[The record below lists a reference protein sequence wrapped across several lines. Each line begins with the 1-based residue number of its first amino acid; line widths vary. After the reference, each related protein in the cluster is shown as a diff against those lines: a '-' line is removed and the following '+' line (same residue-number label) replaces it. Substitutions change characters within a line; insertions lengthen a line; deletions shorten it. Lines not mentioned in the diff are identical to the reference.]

1 MDEITT
7 FTKELRLPGMEH
19 CWRSLIETRR
29 VDGLS
34 LRDGLL
40 LLLSA
45 ESEQRKE
52 NRNARL
58 LKTANFRYQ
67 ATIMETQFDASH
79 GLDKNRVMELA
90 TCAYIKGGIPVII
103 TGPAGTGKSW
113 LATVLGHQACMMGF
127 KVRYYNIFKLFEQ
140 IAMARMEG
148 TLTKFFNKIAG
159 TDLLIIDDFGVRSL
173 DKQQMLD
180 FLELME
186 DRHAMK
192 STIIASQLPVANWY
206 DMMTS
211 NSTAA
216 DAILDRIVH
225 TAQRFELKGDSLRK
239 CLIVFRMGMRPSHSR
254 TASCSQQHP
263 WCCTIGRRDAMAS

>member
-7 FTKELRLPGMEH
+7 FTKELRLPGLEN

-29 VDGLS
+29 VDGMS
-34 LRDGLL
+34 LRDGLQ

-67 ATIMETQFDASH
+67 ATIVETQFDVSR

-90 TCAYIKGGIPVII
+90 TCAYIKGGIPIII

-113 LATVLGHQACMMGF
+113 LATALGHQACMLGF

-148 TLTKFFNKIAG
+148 TLTKFFNRIAD

-192 STIIASQLPVANWY
+192 STIIVSQLPVANWY
-206 DMMTS
+206 DMMKS

-225 TAQRFELKGDSLRK
+225 TAQRFELKGSSLRK
-239 CLIVFRMGMRPSHSR
+239 K
-254 TASCSQQHP
+254 
-263 WCCTIGRRDAMAS
+263 

>member
-7 FTKELRLPGMEH
+7 FTKELRLPGMES

-29 VDGLS
+29 VDGMS
-34 LRDGLL
+34 LRDGLQ

-67 ATIMETQFDASH
+67 ATIVETQFDVSR

-90 TCAYIKGGIPVII
+90 TCAYIKGGIPIII

-113 LATVLGHQACMMGF
+113 LATALGHQACMLGF

-140 IAMARMEG
+140 IAVARMEG
-148 TLTKFFNKIAG
+148 TLTKFFNRIAD

-192 STIIASQLPVANWY
+192 STIVVSQLPVANWY
-206 DMMTS
+206 DMMKS

-225 TAQRFELKGDSLRK
+225 TAQRFELKGTSLRK
-239 CLIVFRMGMRPSHSR
+239 K
-254 TASCSQQHP
+254 
-263 WCCTIGRRDAMAS
+263 

>member
-7 FTKELRLPGMEH
+7 FTKELRLPGMEN

-29 VDGLS
+29 VDGMS
-34 LRDGLL
+34 LRDGLQ

-67 ATIMETQFDASH
+67 ATIMETQFDASR

-113 LATVLGHQACMMGF
+113 LTTVLGHQACMMGF
-127 KVRYYNIFKLFEQ
+127 KVRNYNVFKLFEQ

-148 TLTKFFNKIAG
+148 TLTRFFNKIAD

-192 STIIASQLPVANWY
+192 STIIVCQLPVANWY
-206 DMMTS
+206 DMMKS

-225 TAQRFELKGDSLRK
+225 TAQRFELKGESLRK
-239 CLIVFRMGMRPSHSR
+239 K
-254 TASCSQQHP
+254 
-263 WCCTIGRRDAMAS
+263 

>member
-7 FTKELRLPGMEH
+7 FTKELRLPGMEN

-29 VDGLS
+29 VDGMS
-34 LRDGLL
+34 LRDGLQL
-40 LLLSA
+40 LPSA

-67 ATIMETQFDASH
+67 ATIVETQFDASR

-103 TGPAGTGKSW
+103 TGSAGTGKSW
-113 LATVLGHQACMMGF
+113 LATALGHQACMLGF

-148 TLTKFFNKIAG
+148 TLTKFFNRIAD

-192 STIIASQLPVANWY
+192 STIIVSQLPVANWY
-206 DMMTS
+206 DMMKS

-225 TAQRFELKGDSLRK
+225 TAQRFELKGSSLRK
-239 CLIVFRMGMRPSHSR
+239 K
-254 TASCSQQHP
+254 
-263 WCCTIGRRDAMAS
+263 

>member
-1 MDEITT
+1 M
-7 FTKELRLPGMEH
+7 P
-19 CWRSLIETRR
+19 SLLEYCR
-29 VDGLS
+29 G
-34 LRDGLL
+34 
-40 LLLSA
+40 A
-45 ESEQRKE
+45 EQRKE

-67 ATIMETQFDASH
+67 ATIVETQFDVSR

-90 TCAYIKGGIPVII
+90 TCAYIKGGIPIII

-113 LATVLGHQACMMGF
+113 LATALGHQACMLGF

-148 TLTKFFNKIAG
+148 TLTKFFNRIAD

-192 STIIASQLPVANWY
+192 STIIVSQLPVANWY
-206 DMMTS
+206 DMMKS

-225 TAQRFELKGDSLRK
+225 TAQRFELKGSSLRTK
-239 CLIVFRMGMRPSHSR
+239 
-254 TASCSQQHP
+254 
-263 WCCTIGRRDAMAS
+263 

>member
-7 FTKELRLPGMEH
+7 FTKELRLPGMEN
-19 CWRSLIETRR
+19 CWRSLIDTRR
-29 VDGLS
+29 VDGMS
-34 LRDGLL
+34 LRDGLQ

-67 ATIMETQFDASH
+67 ATIVETQFDASR
-79 GLDKNRVMELA
+79 GLDKNRVMEMA

-113 LATVLGHQACMMGF
+113 LATALGHQACMLGF
-127 KVRYYNIFKLFEQ
+127 KVRYYHIFKLFEQ

-148 TLTKFFNKIAG
+148 TLTKFFNRIAD

-192 STIIASQLPVANWY
+192 STIIVSQLPVANWY
-206 DMMTS
+206 DMMKS

-225 TAQRFELKGDSLRK
+225 TAQRFELKGSSLRK
-239 CLIVFRMGMRPSHSR
+239 K
-254 TASCSQQHP
+254 
-263 WCCTIGRRDAMAS
+263 

>member
-7 FTKELRLPGMEH
+7 FTKELRLPGMEN

-29 VDGLS
+29 VDGMS
-34 LRDGLL
+34 LRDGLQ

-67 ATIMETQFDASH
+67 ATIMETQFDASR

-148 TLTKFFNKIAG
+148 TLTRFFNKIAD

-192 STIIASQLPVANWY
+192 STIIVSQLPVANWY
-206 DMMTS
+206 DMMKS

-225 TAQRFELKGDSLRK
+225 TAQRFDLKGDSLRK
-239 CLIVFRMGMRPSHSR
+239 K
-254 TASCSQQHP
+254 
-263 WCCTIGRRDAMAS
+263 

>member
-7 FTKELRLPGMEH
+7 FTKELRLPGMEN

-29 VDGLS
+29 VDGMS
-34 LRDGLL
+34 LRDGLQ

-67 ATIMETQFDASH
+67 ATIVETQFDVSR

-90 TCAYIKGGIPVII
+90 TCAYIKGGIPIII

-113 LATVLGHQACMMGF
+113 LATALGHQACMLSF

-148 TLTKFFNKIAG
+148 TLTKFFNRIAD

-192 STIIASQLPVANWY
+192 STIIVSQLPVANWY
-206 DMMTS
+206 DMMKS

-225 TAQRFELKGDSLRK
+225 TAQRFELKGSSLRK
-239 CLIVFRMGMRPSHSR
+239 K
-254 TASCSQQHP
+254 
-263 WCCTIGRRDAMAS
+263 

>member
-7 FTKELRLPGMEH
+7 FTKELRLPGMEN

-29 VDGLS
+29 VDGMS
-34 LRDGLL
+34 LCDGLQ

-52 NRNARL
+52 SRNARL

-67 ATIMETQFDASH
+67 ATIVETQFDASR

-90 TCAYIKGGIPVII
+90 TCAYIKGGIPIII

-113 LATVLGHQACMMGF
+113 LATALGHQACMLGF

-148 TLTKFFNKIAG
+148 TLTKFFNRIAD

-192 STIIASQLPVANWY
+192 STIIVSQLPVANWY
-206 DMMTS
+206 DMMKS

-225 TAQRFELKGDSLRK
+225 TAQRFELKGSSLRK
-239 CLIVFRMGMRPSHSR
+239 K
-254 TASCSQQHP
+254 
-263 WCCTIGRRDAMAS
+263 

>member
-7 FTKELRLPGMEH
+7 FTKELRLPGMEN

-29 VDGLS
+29 VDGMS
-34 LRDGLL
+34 LRDGLQ

-67 ATIMETQFDASH
+67 ATIVETQFDVSR

-90 TCAYIKGGIPVII
+90 TCAYIKGGIPIII

-113 LATVLGHQACMMGF
+113 LATALGHQACMLGF

-148 TLTKFFNKIAG
+148 TLTKFFNRIAD

-192 STIIASQLPVANWY
+192 STIIVSQLPVANWY
-206 DMMTS
+206 DMMKS

-225 TAQRFELKGDSLRK
+225 TAQRFELKGSSLRK
-239 CLIVFRMGMRPSHSR
+239 K
-254 TASCSQQHP
+254 
-263 WCCTIGRRDAMAS
+263 

>member
-7 FTKELRLPGMEH
+7 FTKELRLPGMEN

-29 VDGLS
+29 VDGMS
-34 LRDGLL
+34 LRDGLQ

-67 ATIMETQFDASH
+67 ATIVETQFDVCR

-113 LATVLGHQACMMGF
+113 LATALGHQACMLGF

-148 TLTKFFNKIAG
+148 TLTKFFNRIAD

-192 STIIASQLPVANWY
+192 STIIVSQLPVANWY
-206 DMMTS
+206 DMMKS

-225 TAQRFELKGDSLRK
+225 TAQRFELKGSSLRK
-239 CLIVFRMGMRPSHSR
+239 K
-254 TASCSQQHP
+254 
-263 WCCTIGRRDAMAS
+263 

>member
-7 FTKELRLPGMEH
+7 FTKELRLPGMEN

-29 VDGLS
+29 VDGMS

-52 NRNARL
+52 NRNTRL
-58 LKTANFRYQ
+58 LKAANFRYR
-67 ATIMETQFDASH
+67 ATIVETQFDVSR
-79 GLDKNRVMELA
+79 GLDRNRVMELA
-90 TCAYIKGGIPVII
+90 TCAYIKAGIPIII

-113 LATVLGHQACMMGF
+113 LATALGHQACMLGF

-140 IAMARMEG
+140 ITMARMEG
-148 TLTKFFNKIAG
+148 TLTRFFSRMAD

-192 STIIASQLPVANWY
+192 STIIVSQLPVANWY
-206 DMMTS
+206 DMMKS

-225 TAQRFELKGDSLRK
+225 TAQRFELKGSSLRK
-239 CLIVFRMGMRPSHSR
+239 K
-254 TASCSQQHP
+254 
-263 WCCTIGRRDAMAS
+263 

>member
-1 MDEITT
+1 MDEISATI
-7 FTKELRLPGMEH
+7 KQLRLPGMEQ

-29 VDGLS
+29 VDGMA

-40 LLLSA
+40 LLLQA
-45 ESEQRKE
+45 ENEQRNE
-52 NRNARL
+52 NRNMRL
-58 LKTANFRYQ
+58 LKHARFRYQ
-67 ATIMETQFDASH
+67 ATLMETQFDVTR

-90 TCAYIKGGIPVII
+90 TCRYIKSGIPVII

-113 LATVLGHQACMMGF
+113 LATALGHQACMLGF
-127 KVRYYNIFKLFEQ
+127 KVRYFHVFKLFEE
-140 IAMARMEG
+140 ITNNRIEG
-148 TLTKFFNKIAG
+148 TLSKFFKKLAD

-180 FLELME
+180 FMELME
-186 DRHAMK
+186 DRHGMK
-192 STIIASQLPVANWY
+192 STIIVSQLPVANWY
-206 DMMTS
+206 DMMKV

-239 CLIVFRMGMRPSHSR
+239 K
-254 TASCSQQHP
+254 
-263 WCCTIGRRDAMAS
+263 

>member
-7 FTKELRLPGMEH
+7 FTKELRLPGMES

-29 VDGLS
+29 VDGMS
-34 LRDGLL
+34 LRDGLQ

-67 ATIMETQFDASH
+67 ATIVETQFDVSR

-90 TCAYIKGGIPVII
+90 TCAYIKGGIPIII

-113 LATVLGHQACMMGF
+113 LATALGHQACMLGF

-148 TLTKFFNKIAG
+148 TLTKFFNRIAD

-192 STIIASQLPVANWY
+192 STIIVSQLPVANWY
-206 DMMTS
+206 DMMKS

-225 TAQRFELKGDSLRK
+225 TAQRFELKGSSLRK
-239 CLIVFRMGMRPSHSR
+239 K
-254 TASCSQQHP
+254 
-263 WCCTIGRRDAMAS
+263 

>member
-7 FTKELRLPGMEH
+7 FTKELRLPGMEN

-29 VDGLS
+29 VDGMS
-34 LRDGLL
+34 LRDGLQ

-67 ATIMETQFDASH
+67 ATIMETQFDASR

-113 LATVLGHQACMMGF
+113 LATVLGHQACMTGF

-148 TLTKFFNKIAG
+148 TLTKFFNKIAD

-192 STIIASQLPVANWY
+192 STIIVSQLPVANWY
-206 DMMTS
+206 DMMKS

-225 TAQRFELKGDSLRK
+225 TAQRFELKGESLRK
-239 CLIVFRMGMRPSHSR
+239 K
-254 TASCSQQHP
+254 
-263 WCCTIGRRDAMAS
+263 

>member
-7 FTKELRLPGMEH
+7 FTKELRLPGMEN

-29 VDGLS
+29 VDGMS
-34 LRDGLL
+34 LRDGLQ

-67 ATIMETQFDASH
+67 ATIVETQFDASR
-79 GLDKNRVMELA
+79 GLDKNRVMELT

-113 LATVLGHQACMMGF
+113 LATALGHQACMLGF

-148 TLTKFFNKIAG
+148 TLTKFFNRIAD

-192 STIIASQLPVANWY
+192 STIIVSQLPVANWY
-206 DMMTS
+206 DMMKS

-225 TAQRFELKGDSLRK
+225 TAQRFELKGSSLRK
-239 CLIVFRMGMRPSHSR
+239 K
-254 TASCSQQHP
+254 
-263 WCCTIGRRDAMAS
+263 

>member
-1 MDEITT
+1 
-7 FTKELRLPGMEH
+7 
-19 CWRSLIETRR
+19 
-29 VDGLS
+29 
-34 LRDGLL
+34 
-40 LLLSA
+40 
-45 ESEQRKE
+45 
-52 NRNARL
+52 
-58 LKTANFRYQ
+58 
-67 ATIMETQFDASH
+67 
-79 GLDKNRVMELA
+79 MELA

-127 KVRYYNIFKLFEQ
+127 KVRYYNVFKLFEQ

-148 TLTKFFNKIAG
+148 TLTRFFNKIAD

-192 STIIASQLPVANWY
+192 STIIVSQLPVANWY
-206 DMMTS
+206 DMMKS

-216 DAILDRIVH
+216 GAILDRIVH
-225 TAQRFELKGDSLRK
+225 TAQRFELKGESLRK
-239 CLIVFRMGMRPSHSR
+239 K
-254 TASCSQQHP
+254 
-263 WCCTIGRRDAMAS
+263 

>member
-7 FTKELRLPGMEH
+7 FTKELRLPGMEN

-29 VDGLS
+29 VDGMS
-34 LRDGLL
+34 LRDGLQ

-67 ATIMETQFDASH
+67 ATLVETQFDASR
-79 GLDKNRVMELA
+79 GLDKNRVMEMA

-113 LATVLGHQACMMGF
+113 LATALGHQACMLGF

-148 TLTKFFNKIAG
+148 TLTKFFNRIAD

-192 STIIASQLPVANWY
+192 STIIVSQLPVANWY
-206 DMMTS
+206 DMMKS

-225 TAQRFELKGDSLRK
+225 TAQRFELKGSSLRK
-239 CLIVFRMGMRPSHSR
+239 K
-254 TASCSQQHP
+254 
-263 WCCTIGRRDAMAS
+263 

>member
-7 FTKELRLPGMEH
+7 FTKELRLPGMEN

-29 VDGLS
+29 VDGMS
-34 LRDGLL
+34 LRDGLQ

-67 ATIMETQFDASH
+67 ATIMETQFDASR

-113 LATVLGHQACMMGF
+113 LATVLGYQACMMGF
-127 KVRYYNIFKLFEQ
+127 KVRYYNVFKLFEQ

-148 TLTKFFNKIAG
+148 TLTRFFNKIAD

-192 STIIASQLPVANWY
+192 STIIVSQLPVANWY
-206 DMMTS
+206 DMMKS

-239 CLIVFRMGMRPSHSR
+239 K
-254 TASCSQQHP
+254 
-263 WCCTIGRRDAMAS
+263 

>member
-7 FTKELRLPGMEH
+7 FTKELRLPGMEN

-29 VDGLS
+29 VDGMS
-34 LRDGLL
+34 LRDGLQ

-67 ATIMETQFDASH
+67 ATIVETQFDVSR
-79 GLDKNRVMELA
+79 GLDKNRVMEMA

-113 LATVLGHQACMMGF
+113 LATALGHQACMLGF

-148 TLTKFFNKIAG
+148 TLTKFFNRIAD

-192 STIIASQLPVANWY
+192 STIIVSQLPVANWY
-206 DMMTS
+206 DMMKS

-225 TAQRFELKGDSLRK
+225 TAQRFELKGSSLRK
-239 CLIVFRMGMRPSHSR
+239 K
-254 TASCSQQHP
+254 
-263 WCCTIGRRDAMAS
+263 

>member
-7 FTKELRLPGMEH
+7 FTKELRLPGMEN

-29 VDGLS
+29 VDGMS
-34 LRDGLL
+34 LRDGLQ

-67 ATIMETQFDASH
+67 ATIVETQFDVSR

-113 LATVLGHQACMMGF
+113 LATALGHQACMLGF

-148 TLTKFFNKIAG
+148 TLTKFFNRIAD

-192 STIIASQLPVANWY
+192 STIIVSQLPVANWY
-206 DMMTS
+206 DMMKS

-225 TAQRFELKGDSLRK
+225 TAQRFELKGSSLRK
-239 CLIVFRMGMRPSHSR
+239 K
-254 TASCSQQHP
+254 
-263 WCCTIGRRDAMAS
+263 

>member
-7 FTKELRLPGMEH
+7 FTKELRLPGMEN

-29 VDGLS
+29 VDGMS
-34 LRDGLL
+34 LRDGLQ

-67 ATIMETQFDASH
+67 ATIMETRFDASR

-113 LATVLGHQACMMGF
+113 LATALGHQACMMGF

-148 TLTKFFNKIAG
+148 TLTRFFNRIAD

-192 STIIASQLPVANWY
+192 STIIVSQLPVANWY
-206 DMMTS
+206 DMMRS

-239 CLIVFRMGMRPSHSR
+239 K
-254 TASCSQQHP
+254 
-263 WCCTIGRRDAMAS
+263 

>member
-7 FTKELRLPGMEH
+7 FTKELRLPGMEN

-29 VDGLS
+29 VDGMS
-34 LRDGLL
+34 LRDGLQ

-67 ATIMETQFDASH
+67 ATIVETQFDVCR

-90 TCAYIKGGIPVII
+90 TCAYIKGGIPVVI

-113 LATVLGHQACMMGF
+113 LATALGHQACMLGF

-148 TLTKFFNKIAG
+148 TLTKFFNRIAD

-192 STIIASQLPVANWY
+192 STIIVSQLPVANWY
-206 DMMTS
+206 DMMKS

-225 TAQRFELKGDSLRK
+225 TAQRFELKGSSLRK
-239 CLIVFRMGMRPSHSR
+239 K
-254 TASCSQQHP
+254 
-263 WCCTIGRRDAMAS
+263 